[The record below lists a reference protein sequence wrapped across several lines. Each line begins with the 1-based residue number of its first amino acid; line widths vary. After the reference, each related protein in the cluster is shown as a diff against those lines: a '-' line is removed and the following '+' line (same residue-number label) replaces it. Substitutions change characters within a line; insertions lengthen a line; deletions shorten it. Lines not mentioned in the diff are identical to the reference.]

1 MISELTNHLWQSTL
15 FAIVAGL
22 LAVALRKNRAEVRYW
37 LWFSASLKFF
47 IPFSL
52 LINLGSHLDSV
63 QAAHKVTQI
72 ATQIATPS
80 VSFTMEKI
88 TEPFPNVSRSAP
100 FTSRATVEWRPQLII
115 FLWMCGF
122 GAIALIRLRTWRL
135 IRAAVRASTPVE
147 IPSVAIPTNTQV
159 CLAPGLLEPGVVGLR
174 RPTLLLPTGILTR
187 LTPRQL
193 EAVVAHEL
201 YHIKRRDNITSAIHM
216 VAEALFWFHPLIWWI
231 GARLIQERERACDEE
246 VLRLGNEPQIY
257 AEGILNVCKFY
268 KESPLVCVSG
278 VTGSNLKKR
287 IEDIMKNRIGVRL
300 GPGRKAL
307 LAVAAMAVLAG
318 PISIGIVQAAAGHAQ
333 SGRTVRTLIEP
344 IAIQRDHAAP
354 VEIAKAQTPQQTSR
368 TTLQNP
374 VQQQAAFE
382 IASSRPTSPMPVA
395 PVVLQATDVR
405 GQWTIESP
413 ARGPSNEPFAGRLQL
428 SFYSLDVDIPI
439 TGRGWGNGG
448 TSKSFVFDPSVFR
461 GLTAAQIDSP
471 VRTPARFD
479 FVTEA
484 GTFVCDGYFESGHGI
499 GSFAFHSDP
508 AYLGQMAALG
518 LPNIPNDH
526 LVAMALT
533 GIGPRF
539 LRDLRSMGLALPTFN
554 DLMGM
559 WGVGVTGEYI
569 RDIQRAGY
577 TPNGNDLIAMRA
589 LGVTPEFAS
598 EVRQMYPSASANDL
612 VGMQAN
618 GLSIDYMREMRQ
630 MYPSASIN
638 DLVGARVNGVS
649 INFAREVQRRY
660 PSASINELVG
670 IRIYGD
676 RR

>member
-1 MISELTNHLWQSTL
+1 
-15 FAIVAGL
+15 
-22 LAVALRKNRAEVRYW
+22 
-37 LWFSASLKFF
+37 
-47 IPFSL
+47 
-52 LINLGSHLDSV
+52 
-63 QAAHKVTQI
+63 
-72 ATQIATPS
+72 
-80 VSFTMEKI
+80 
-88 TEPFPNVSRSAP
+88 
-100 FTSRATVEWRPQLII
+100 
-115 FLWMCGF
+115 MCGS
-122 GAIALIRLRTWRL
+122 GAIALIRLRAWRL

-147 IPSVAIPTNTQV
+147 IPTVAIPTKAQV
-159 CLAPGLLEPGVVGLR
+159 CLSPGLLEPGVVGLL
-174 RPTLLLPTGILTR
+174 RPILLLPTGILTR

-201 YHIKRRDNITSAIHM
+201 YHVKRRDNVTSAIHM
-216 VAEALFWFHPLIWWI
+216 IAEALFWFHPLIWWI

-287 IEDIMKNRIGVRL
+287 IEDIMKNRVGLRL
-300 GPGRKAL
+300 GLARKAL
-307 LAVAAMAVLAG
+307 LAVAAMAALAG
-318 PISIGIVQAAAGHAQ
+318 PIAIGIVHAQ
-333 SGRTVRTLIEP
+333 SGRTRTLIEP

-374 VQQQAAFE
+374 VQAQAAIE
-382 IASSRPTSPMPVA
+382 VASIRPTSPTPVA
-395 PVVLQATDVR
+395 PVVLQAAGVR
-405 GQWTIESP
+405 GQWTIENP
-413 ARGPSNEPFAGRLQL
+413 ARGPNNVPFAGRLQL
-428 SFYSLDVDIPI
+428 AFYPPEVNIPI
-439 TGRGWGNGG
+439 AGRGWGNGG

-461 GLTAAQIDSP
+461 GLTVAQIDSP
-471 VRTPARFD
+471 VRTAARFD

-499 GSFAFHSDP
+499 GSFVFHADP

-518 LPNIPNDH
+518 LRNIPNDQ

-539 LRDLRSMGLALPTFN
+539 LGDLRSTGFAVPTFN

-577 TPNGNDLIAMRA
+577 TPNGNDLIPMRA

-598 EVRQMYPSASANDL
+598 EVRQMYPSASASDL
-612 VGMQAN
+612 VGMRAN

-638 DLVGARVNGVS
+638 DLVGVRVNGVS
-649 INFAREVQRRY
+649 IDFAREVQRRY

-670 IRIYGD
+670 IRINGD

>member
-22 LAVALRKNRAEVRYW
+22 LAVVLRKNRAEVRYW

-52 LINLGSHLDSV
+52 LMNLGSHLDSV
-63 QAAHKVTQI
+63 SAAHKVTRI

-80 VSFTMEKI
+80 VSFTMEQI
-88 TEPFPNVSRSAP
+88 TEPFLNVRPSAP
-100 FTSRATVEWRPQLII
+100 FTSRTVDWRPLLIVG
-115 FLWMCGF
+115 LWMCGF
-122 GAIALIRLRTWRL
+122 GAIALIRLRAWRV

-147 IPSVAIPTNTQV
+147 IPTVAIPTNARV
-159 CLAPGLLEPGVVGLR
+159 CLSPGLLEPGVVGLR
-174 RPTLLLPTGILTR
+174 RPILLLPAGILTR

-201 YHIKRRDNITSAIHM
+201 YHVKRRDNVTSAIHM
-216 VAEALFWFHPLIWWI
+216 IAEALFWFHPLIWWI

-287 IEDIMKNRIGVRL
+287 IEDIMKNRVGLRL
-300 GPGRKAL
+300 GLGRKAL
-307 LAVAAMAVLAG
+307 LAVAAMAAVAG
-318 PISIGIVQAAAGHAQ
+318 PIAIGIVQATAGHAQ
-333 SGRTVRTLIEP
+333 SGRTIRTLIEP
-344 IAIQRDHAAP
+344 IVIQQEPPAP
-354 VEIAKAQTPQQTSR
+354 VEIAKAQTPQQTAR

-374 VQQQAAFE
+374 AQAQAAFE
-382 IASSRPTSPMPVA
+382 VASIRPTSPPPVA
-395 PVVLQATDVR
+395 PVVLQAADVR
-405 GQWTIESP
+405 GQWTIENP
-413 ARGPSNEPFAGRLQL
+413 ARGPNNVPFAGQMQL
-428 SFYSLDVDIPI
+428 AFYPPDVNIPI
-439 TGRGWGNGG
+439 AGRGWGNGG

-471 VRTPARFD
+471 VRTATRFA

-484 GTFVCDGYFESGHGI
+484 GTFICEGYFEAGHGI
-499 GSFAFHSDP
+499 GSFVFRPDP
-508 AYLGQMAALG
+508 NYLGQMAALG
-518 LPNIPNDH
+518 FPNIPDNQ

-539 LRDLRSMGLALPTFN
+539 LRDLRATGFAVPTFGE
-554 DLMGM
+554 LMGM
-559 WGVGVTGEYI
+559 WGVGVTGQYI
-569 RDIQRAGY
+569 RDIQQAGY
-577 TPNGNDLIAMRA
+577 SPRGNDLIPMRA

-598 EVRQMYPSASANDL
+598 EVRQMFPSASANDL
-612 VGMQAN
+612 VGMRAN

-638 DLVGARVNGVS
+638 DLIGARVNGVS
-649 INFAREVQRRY
+649 IDFAREVQRRY
-660 PSASINELVG
+660 PSASINDLVG
-670 IRIYGD
+670 IRINGA

>member
-52 LINLGSHLDSV
+52 LMNLGSHLDSV
-63 QAAHKVTQI
+63 PAAHKVTKI

-80 VSFTMEKI
+80 VSFTMEQI
-88 TEPFPNVSRSAP
+88 TEPFPNVRSSAP
-100 FTSRATVEWRPQLII
+100 FTSRTTVDWRPLLIVG
-115 FLWMCGF
+115 LWACGF
-122 GAIALIRLRTWRL
+122 GAIALIRLRAWRL

-147 IPSVAIPTNTQV
+147 TPTVGIPTNARV
-159 CLAPGLLEPGVVGLR
+159 CLSPGLLEPGVIGFR
-174 RPTLLLPTGILTR
+174 RPILLLPAGILTC
-187 LTPRQL
+187 LTPQQL

-201 YHIKRRDNITSAIHM
+201 CHVKRRDNVTSAIHM
-216 VAEALFWFHPLIWWI
+216 IAEALFWFHPLIWWI

-268 KESPLVCVSG
+268 KESPLVCASG

-287 IEDIMKNRIGVRL
+287 IEDIMKNRVGLRL
-300 GPGRKAL
+300 GLGRKAL
-307 LAVAAMAVLAG
+307 LAVAAMAALAG
-318 PISIGIVQAAAGHAQ
+318 PIAVGIVQATAGRAQ
-333 SGRTVRTLIEP
+333 SGQTIRTLIEP
-344 IAIQRDHAAP
+344 MASQQDLSAP
-354 VEIAKAQTPQQTSR
+354 VKSAQAQAPQQTSR
-368 TTLQNP
+368 RALQNP
-374 VQQQAAFE
+374 VQAQPAFE
-382 IASSRPTSPMPVA
+382 LASIRPTSPTPVA
-395 PVVLQATDVR
+395 PFVPQAADVR

-413 ARGPSNEPFAGRLQL
+413 ARGPNNVPFAGRLQL
-428 SFYSLDVDIPI
+428 AFYPPDVNIPI
-439 TGRGWGNGG
+439 AGRGWGNGG

-471 VRTPARFD
+471 ARTAARFD

-499 GSFAFHSDP
+499 GTFVFHSDP

-518 LPNIPNDH
+518 FPNIPNDQ
-526 LVAMALT
+526 LVAMALA

-539 LRDLRSMGLALPTFN
+539 LGELRSSGFAVETFN
-554 DLMGM
+554 ELMGM
-559 WGVGVTGEYI
+559 WGVGVTGEYV

-577 TPNGNDLIAMRA
+577 TPNGNELIPMRA

-598 EVRQMYPSASANDL
+598 EVRQMYPSASSNDL
-612 VGMQAN
+612 VGMRAN
-618 GLSIDYMREMRQ
+618 GLSIGYMREMRQ

-649 INFAREVQRRY
+649 VDFAREVQRRY

-670 IRIYGD
+670 IRINGD